1 MQFWGIKF
9 IAKCTT
15 QRSFLKDASTK
26 SSSTLLI
33 LNVLDERDSLTI
45 VDDATGFDDELF
57 WIQLELMESRMI
69 NAFQHFY
76 NGAAS

>member
-1 MQFWGIKF
+1 MSEI
-9 IAKCTT
+9 
-15 QRSFLKDASTK
+15 
-26 SSSTLLI
+26 
-33 LNVLDERDSLTI
+33 LTI

-69 NAFQHFY
+69 NAFHHFY